1 MLPKVATWRNW
12 ERVMSYND
20 AVSNYRRKYGES
32 YPGEAAEWAAD
43 ALNEAFDAKV
53 DARVTDMASE
63 FANRPLSILEGTP
76 DFDCATVEVLVRHIL
91 ALREF
96 VPADALRKS
105 VAAFKSELS
114 DAQQIKDWAKDDVV
128 RGDA

>member
-1 MLPKVATWRNW
+1 
-12 ERVMSYND
+12 MSYND

-32 YPGEAAEWAAD
+32 YPGEAEEWAAD

-76 DFDCATVEVLVRHIL
+76 DFDCATVEVLIRHIL

-96 VPADALRKS
+96 VPVGELAKAIA
-105 VAAFKSELS
+105 VFQSELS
-114 DAQQIKDWAKDDVV
+114 DAQQIKDWAKDDIL
-128 RGDA
+128 RGDV